1 MSNRCPDCL
10 KFVSLEQEEPEVNS
24 VEIESAGDIED
35 GVQELE
41 VTADVRLVLNCGEC
55 GGEMKEAN
63 LDATETVQFT
73 HADDCEAEEGDLEI
87 EEDGAENMD
96 DYRPAGRPMR
106 YQKHYYGADVT
117 VRVKCN
123 KCEAEDTF
131 TVKVEEQA
139 GAFDELN

>member
-1 MSNRCPDCL
+1 MGNRCEACG

-24 VEIESAGDIED
+24 VEIESAGEIED
-35 GVQELE
+35 GAQELE
-41 VTADVRLVLNCGEC
+41 INADVRLALNCGEC

-73 HADDCEAEEGDLEI
+73 HADDCDAELDDLEI
-87 EEDGAENMD
+87 EEDGAEATD
-96 DYRPAGRPMR
+96 DYRPQGRPMR
-106 YQKHYYGADVT
+106 YQKHYYGADVN

-139 GAFDELN
+139 GAFEEL